1 MEFKKGMRVTDQ
13 GKCLK
18 LFFFFSFL
26 FHSKNKNKTI
36 SSLTFIFN
44 LFRPPHY
51 LKFLHKNRKV
61 KSADYFMLP
70 GSAVDLSGLLCNF

>member
-18 LFFFFSFL
+18 LFPFL
-26 FHSKNKNKTI
+26 FHSKNKIKNKTI
-36 SSLTFIFN
+36 SFLAFIFN
-44 LFRPPHY
+44 LFCPPHY